1 MNKPTRSDLRTKD
14 PEGLRSQSRSM
25 RICLG
30 ICNSQY
36 DPLGLARPIV
46 SRSRLAM
53 RLIHQ
58 AQLGW
63 SDELPND
70 LKVQWWEPQEMIVV
84 AGNLT
89 PGDLTPRAPGTSLG
103 DRGQ

>member
-1 MNKPTRSDLRTKD
+1 
-14 PEGLRSQSRSM
+14 
-25 RICLG
+25 
-30 ICNSQY
+30 
-36 DPLGLARPIV
+36 
-46 SRSRLAM
+46 M